1 MLTNILTT
9 GNQVMILLVLLGV
22 GFLCG
27 KLQIFDDASITHLS
41 SFVFKIVAP
50 CAIVDSFRRPF
61 DMAMFH
67 TMLLVAGIALAY
79 YIVAAVLAQAFI
91 RNGEEATKRVL
102 QFDVVFGNCG
112 YMGLPLQQV
121 LFGDYGVFCG
131 AVFIAIYNLVQWTY
145 GLLLIS
151 GDKKQISA
159 RRLLNPGIAGVF
171 AGMVIFFFSL
181 ELPALIGGPVTYL
194 AGLNVPVPMVISGY
208 FLSKA
213 DLRSIWRHASYYK
226 TIALRLI
233 VLPLLGILAFS
244 LTEWN
249 TELLS
254 CCVIDIA
261 VPVAAATT
269 MLSTLYRQ
277 DSETSAN
284 LVSVST
290 ILSMA
295 TLPLMVGLMQSLR
308 G

>member
-1 MLTNILTT
+1 MLANILTT
-9 GNQVMILLVLLGV
+9 GNQVLVLLVLLGV

-27 KLQIFDDASITHLS
+27 KLQIFDDDSITHLS
-41 SFVFKIVAP
+41 SFVFKVVAP
-50 CAIVDSFRRPF
+50 CAIIDSFRRPF
-61 DMAMFH
+61 DRTMFH
-67 TMLLVAGIALAY
+67 TMLLVAGIALAHY
-79 YIVAAVLAQAFI
+79 AAAAVIARIFI
-91 RNGEEATKRVL
+91 RKGEEATRRVL
-102 QFDVVFGNCG
+102 QFGVVFGNCG

-145 GLLLIS
+145 GLILIS
-151 GDKKQISA
+151 GDKKQISF
-159 RRLLNPGIAGVF
+159 RRLINPGIVGVF
-171 AGMVIFFFSL
+171 VGMLIFFFSL

-213 DLRSIWRHASYYK
+213 DLKTVWRHASYYK
-226 TIALRLI
+226 TIVLRLI
-233 VLPLLGILAFS
+233 VLPLLGILALSF
-244 LTEWN
+244 TEWD
-249 TELLS
+249 TVLLS
-254 CCVIDIA
+254 CCVIDMA

-269 MLSTLYRQ
+269 MLSTLYKQ

-290 ILSMA
+290 VLSMV